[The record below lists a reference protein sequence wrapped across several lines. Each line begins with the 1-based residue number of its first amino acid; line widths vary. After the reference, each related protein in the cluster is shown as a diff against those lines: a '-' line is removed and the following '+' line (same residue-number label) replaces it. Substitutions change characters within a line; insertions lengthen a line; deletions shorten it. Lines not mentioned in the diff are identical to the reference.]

1 MEPIPGSAPQ
11 SHNKV
16 LDLIVVGGGIN
27 GAGIAADAAGRGLNV
42 GLYDAQDFAGAT
54 SSASS
59 KLIHGGL
66 RYLEQYEFRLVSE
79 ALSEREILL
88 KKAPHLIK
96 SMRLRL
102 PLRPSLRPSW
112 LLRAGLF
119 LYDSLSRR
127 SSLPGSHKVRLPA
140 GTVTKP
146 ELTTGFEYSDC
157 WADDARL
164 VLANVMQ
171 AKEMGSEVINYC
183 RVVGAKR
190 NGSIWEVELFD
201 ERHQRSFNREC
212 RVLVN
217 ATGPWVRSFF
227 HDHLHLSSP
236 YGIRLVKGS
245 HIIVPKIH
253 SEPYAYVL
261 QNLDKRLVVVV
272 PYLDK
277 YSMIGTTDVEYQ
289 GDPRQ
294 VRISDDEKQYLIDVV
309 NQHFVKSICKND
321 IIHEFSGVRPLLDDE
336 AVTPQRIT
344 RDYTLAFD
352 NKDNQ
357 APLLSVFG
365 GKLTTYRKLAE
376 IAMHQL
382 QPCFPHMKPD
392 WTSQAPLP
400 GGEEFNFH
408 RLLRECKQRY
418 PFIGE
423 SLLERWLNAYGS
435 RIRSLLAGVC
445 QPEDLGQAFSP
456 SLYQIEVDYLAEH
469 EWVFSAE
476 DLFWRRTK
484 LGLDHDEQTIELVE
498 RYLKKRRHRLR
509 TNLKAVS

>member
-1 MEPIPGSAPQ
+1 MDPIPASAPKTDHQ
-11 SHNKV
+11 V

-27 GAGIAADAAGRGLNV
+27 GAGIAADAAGRGLKV
-42 GLYDAQDFAGAT
+42 GIYDAGDFAGAT

-66 RYLEQYEFRLVSE
+66 RYLAQYEFRMVSE
-79 ALSEREILL
+79 ALNERELL
-88 KKAPHLIK
+88 LNKAPHIVK
-96 SMRLRL
+96 PIRLRL
-102 PLRPSLRPSW
+102 PYRPNLRPFW

-119 LYDSLSRR
+119 LYDHLSRR

-140 GTVTKP
+140 GSVTNSD
-146 ELTTGFEYSDC
+146 LTTGFEYSDC

-164 VLANVMQ
+164 VLANVQQ
-171 AKEMGSEVINYC
+171 AKELGSEVINYC
-183 RVVGAKR
+183 RVTNAKR
-190 NGSIWEVELFD
+190 SGSVWEVELFD
-201 ERHQRSFNREC
+201 ERHQRAFTRQC

-227 HDHLHLSSP
+227 HDHLRLSSP

-245 HIIVPKIH
+245 HIVVAKIH

-261 QNLDKRLVVVV
+261 QNEDKRLVVVA

-277 YSMIGTTDVEYQ
+277 YSIIGTTDVEYR

-294 VRISDDEKQYLIDVV
+294 VSISDQERQYLIDVV
-309 NQHFVKSICKND
+309 NQHFVKNITRND

-336 AVTPQRIT
+336 AVTPQAVT
-344 RDYTLAFD
+344 RDYTFALD
-352 NKDNQ
+352 NKDDQ

-376 IAMHQL
+376 EAMQQL
-382 QPCFPHMKPD
+382 RPFFANMKAD
-392 WTSQAPLP
+392 WTSHAPLP
-400 GGEEFNFH
+400 GGEGFH
-408 RLLRECKQRY
+408 YHPLLRQCKQRY

-423 SLLERWLNAYGS
+423 SLLERWLNCYGS
-435 RIRSLLAGVC
+435 RVWILLAGVRC
-445 QPEDLGQAFSP
+445 IEDLGTAFST
-456 SLYQIEVDYLAEH
+456 SLYQCEVDYLADH
-469 EWVFSAE
+469 EWVFKAD

-484 LGLDHDEQTIELVE
+484 LGLEHDTQTIENVE
-498 RYLKKRRHRLR
+498 RYLRKRRHRLR
-509 TNLKAVS
+509 TKLKAVC